1 MYVMTLESS
10 SLYNLA
16 EKSHPVVTLYVIYIV
31 LNSISQN
38 GKKKNVYTLLILSLA
53 TVIGSLG
60 RFKLQNYFH
69 IP

>member
-1 MYVMTLESS
+1 MCMTLESS

-38 GKKKNVYTLLILSLA
+38 GNTKNVYTLLILSLA

-69 IP
+69 MP